1 MNFFEI
7 YLIIIY
13 YIMVFIFTFLTFK
26 MYKQIQDCIELN
38 RKMLETLKECNKL
51 NIEIADIALT
61 SQDLSLKILDI
72 KEEELFYE
80 QDN

>member
-13 YIMVFIFTFLTFK
+13 YIMVFVFTFLTFK

-38 RKMLETLKECNKL
+38 RRMIETLKECNKL
-51 NIEIADIALT
+51 NAEIADVALT
-61 SQDLSLKILDI
+61 SQKINLKVLNM
-72 KEEELFYE
+72 KEDELYNE
-80 QDN
+80 Q